1 MSKEFEIKEIESDH
15 GPSISIRQTEGV
27 AYDFFGGSPVINPI
41 VLTPYEAE
49 QLIKEL
55 TEVTK
60 HARNLSKRMIKY

>member
-1 MSKEFEIKEIESDH
+1 MSREFEIKEIESDH
-15 GPSISIRQTEGV
+15 GPSISIKQTEGIGS
-27 AYDFFGGSPVINPI
+27 DFYGGGTVVNPI

-60 HARNLSKRMIKY
+60 HARNTSKRMSKY